1 MQIKMDTDAVRSM
14 SSRLRQT
21 ADSMD
26 ASLASIKA
34 TVEAAGWQSQ
44 AREEFIM
51 RLEML
56 RRTSTQSAT
65 VLRMMAQAADQK
77 AEQWEAI
84 ANVFNGPFH
93 SMGNIWSSVIAFF
106 SGIENSLWNAITNIQ
121 LPSLPSWV
129 LPSISGATVIG
140 GITSIIPKWE
150 WNPPD
155 WWPFSK
161 GGDAEHSAGNGGGGG
176 SWGSEEKHFEGDNRG
191 EISEGEA
198 VAAAPTKSPSSGYDM
213 NNLSSKDYLKSD
225 FNTYPPLPKGR
236 TTWKGHC
243 GGYVQGIVPGIRPP
257 SASGDPPASRA
268 CNWIKDYD
276 LDPFSP
282 GNDLRAQ
289 LEPGDVVIWDK
300 GQKGADSESGHAAV
314 IVEVHEDYV
323 ILAESSWGKAKYDS
337 RYADNPYVGRIATS
351 DDKLNGAFI
360 WSNPD
365 INQSDIK
372 VESGS

>member
-14 SSRLRQT
+14 SSRFRQT

-93 SMGNIWSSVIAFF
+93 SMGNIWSSVVAFF
-106 SGIENSLWNAITNIQ
+106 SGIGNSVWNAITNIQ

-140 GITSIIPKWE
+140 GITSIIPKWGE

-155 WWPFSK
+155 WWPFGKGKDKYS
-161 GGDAEHSAGNGGGGG
+161 GGDVSGSGGG
-176 SWGSEEKHFEGDNRG
+176 SWDGEDEETERAPSVGTQTPKVPPEHVATIPKPYPQPPTSPKLTEVNGKPSSYTCATYARDRRPDLGSTQSNNEEFADGAAANYISKFEDTAFQIDDSG
-191 EISEGEA
+191 ENLTDIIGPGYALVWEPSHPGADDTYGHVAIIEEVYADHVIISE
-198 VAAAPTKSPSSGYDM
+198 AARV
-213 NNLSSKDYLKSD
+213 N
-225 FNTYPPLPKGR
+225 
-236 TTWKGHC
+236 
-243 GGYVQGIVPGIRPP
+243 GIYQ
-257 SASGDPPASRA
+257 
-268 CNWIKDYD
+268 IKTRSISIDQ
-276 LDPFSP
+276 LN
-282 GNDLRAQ
+282 NDLVW
-289 LEPGDVVIWDK
+289 LIP
-300 GQKGADSESGHAAV
+300 
-314 IVEVHEDYV
+314 
-323 ILAESSWGKAKYDS
+323 
-337 RYADNPYVGRIATS
+337 
-351 DDKLNGAFI
+351 
-360 WSNPD
+360 
-365 INQSDIK
+365 
-372 VESGS
+372 